1 MALINNIIPVQN
13 FELIRDRIAEIAALE
28 LANQKTLIN
37 SSDPVNVFKES
48 LSNFNHA
55 EVLRVNVMYDGSGD
69 VDEHQAGSMNQS
81 RYFIDV
87 YAAGKAGAAISGGED
102 SSTRLHRCLGRLR
115 YIFSN
120 TVYRTLG
127 FNPGVIGSVNVN
139 SIQIAGLD
147 RNDDTS
153 NITMGRFSLHVNH
166 NETQALETGVQMQ
179 EALTAVKLDLT
190 EQGFKY
196 SINS

>member
-13 FELIRDRIAEIAALE
+13 FELILSRIAEIATLE
-28 LANQKTLIN
+28 LTNQKTLSN

-48 LSNFNHA
+48 LSGFNHS
-55 EVLRVNVMYDGSGD
+55 EILRVNVMYDGTGD

-81 RYFIDV
+81 RYFVDV
-87 YAAGKAGAAISGGED
+87 YASGKSGVGVSGGED

-120 TVYRTLG
+120 TIYRTLG
-127 FNPGVIGSVNVN
+127 FNPGVIGGVNVN
-139 SIQIAGLD
+139 TIQIAALD
-147 RNDDTS
+147 RKEDTS
-153 NITMGRFSLHVNH
+153 SITMGRLSIHVNH
-166 NETQALETGVQMQ
+166 IETQPLETGLQMQ